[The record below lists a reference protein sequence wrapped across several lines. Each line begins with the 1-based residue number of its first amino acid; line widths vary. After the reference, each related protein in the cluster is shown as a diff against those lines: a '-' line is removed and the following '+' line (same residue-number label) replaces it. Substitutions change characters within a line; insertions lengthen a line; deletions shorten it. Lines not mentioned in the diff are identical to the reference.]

1 MINYPCP
8 NCEQELQSLI
18 SFDNL
23 CDQYGKDKILHCPY
37 CNTAVRLEYDE
48 YVTDDWTE
56 EEYWPFRSIQ
66 EKNK

>member
-1 MINYPCP
+1 MTYYPCP

-23 CDQYGKDKILHCPY
+23 VDQYNKDKILRCPHCGIKIK
-37 CNTAVRLEYDE
+37 LDYDE
-48 YVTDDWTE
+48 NIDDDGFE
-56 EEYWPFRSIQ
+56 EDSWSFRIVK

>member
-1 MINYPCP
+1 MIYYPCP

-23 CDQYGKDKILHCPY
+23 VDQYDKDKTLHCLY
-37 CNTAVRLEYDE
+37 CNIAIRLDYDE
-48 YVTDDWTE
+48 YIGDDGFE
-56 EEYWPFRSIQ
+56 EDYWSFRILK